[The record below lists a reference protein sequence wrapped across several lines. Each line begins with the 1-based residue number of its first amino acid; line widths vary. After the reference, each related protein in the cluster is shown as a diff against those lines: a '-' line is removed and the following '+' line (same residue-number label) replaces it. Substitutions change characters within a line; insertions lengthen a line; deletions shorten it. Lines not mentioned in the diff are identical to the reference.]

1 MMTRWLFS
9 GAAVGGDWRDETRR
23 SDDGARARPA
33 GDCNDCRRRY
43 GQIVWSRCHL
53 ALHCS
58 ESGGRDVTTDES
70 HETSSPTSVTELRNA
85 FISDSR
91 PGNQQNSNQFQAPVS
106 TTSPSCPDTWK
117 FCYCTARESR
127 RDWPSGGGNLGV
139 HFCLVSA
146 PAESTTTKSCLLVA
160 AVPSGAGAAKP
171 VCHSSRK
178 ALFSPYTTVD
188 R

>member
-9 GAAVGGDWRDETRR
+9 GAAVGGDWRDETTEPVR
-23 SDDGARARPA
+23 GRPA
-33 GDCNDCRRRY
+33 TATTAGGGTGKSSGR
-43 GQIVWSRCHL
+43 
-53 ALHCS
+53 AATLHCICS

-106 TTSPSCPDTWK
+106 TTNPSCPDTWK

-171 VCHSSRK
+171 VCHSTR
-178 ALFSPYTTVD
+178 
-188 R
+188 